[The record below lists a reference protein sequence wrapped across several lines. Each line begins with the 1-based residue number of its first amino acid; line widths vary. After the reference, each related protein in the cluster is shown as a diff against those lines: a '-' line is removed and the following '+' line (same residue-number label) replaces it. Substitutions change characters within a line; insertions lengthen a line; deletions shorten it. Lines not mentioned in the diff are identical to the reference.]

1 MMMMMMMM
9 MNIML
14 VIIIMI
20 KVSPVRGC
28 DIGIGVPPTRGM
40 TKMKSKSMLVL
51 LVPLNRYVCFPAPIG
66 TVSVQGPGLG
76 LATSNIVTLDIVVF
90 PTELPRGSLSV
101 IFGELLA
108 LEIVTIIL
116 SIVSSTINL
125 YSFAATLRFF
135 LPIIIT
141 SPPVLHVVPVRSTFV
156 KFFIFAIS
164 GLDFGSLKIW
174 PQESLASSS
183 NGR

>member
-1 MMMMMMMM
+1 MIVIMILIMMMMMMM
-9 MNIML
+9 IIL

-51 LVPLNRYVCFPAPIG
+51 LVPLNRYVCFPAPVG

-90 PTELPRGSLSV
+90 PTELPRGFLSV
-101 IFGELLA
+101 ILRRAVGSRDRYNYFVHCVIYHQFVFLCSNTPFLL
-108 LEIVTIIL
+108 T
-116 SIVSSTINL
+116 N
-125 YSFAATLRFF
+125 R
-135 LPIIIT
+135 
-141 SPPVLHVVPVRSTFV
+141 
-156 KFFIFAIS
+156 
-164 GLDFGSLKIW
+164 
-174 PQESLASSS
+174 
-183 NGR
+183 